1 MTRKELLRWLAIF
14 ALLTLFSTGKWV
26 LAPVAWIAPA
36 LGLYIIHRTSA
47 RWGFLLLYIAIFV
60 PTSIGWYGAVPFPM
74 PIYPIF
80 MLFNAFVATLPF
92 LFDRLLTP
100 RLGQHFATTL
110 LFPIAA
116 TAVEYVMMAEG
127 PLGSFGAQAYT
138 QYDLAPL
145 TQLASVTGLWG
156 ITLLVSW
163 FASVVHWAVSHHE
176 AGQPYRR
183 GATVYGA
190 VVATILLFG
199 AARLLT
205 APQPQESVTV
215 ASFTATHTEMGEMMG
230 LRATDE
236 AAFRERTR
244 AQHAAY
250 LEQTV
255 RAAETDAQ
263 IVLWPELA
271 GLGMAD
277 DVEQLVASGQALADE
292 HDLYLAM
299 PLYVID
305 PAGEA
310 LSVNKI
316 VVADPE
322 GAIVLEHV
330 KYGGNIL
337 EGSQPG
343 SRELQ
348 TVETPFGTLSAVIC
362 WDTDYPSVMRQAGAQ
377 NVDILLSPAWVWPDV
392 AAIHA
397 EMATFRSIE
406 NGVTVVRQSD
416 NGFSLVSDPYG
427 RVVAQENHVGQ
438 EGAMMTALAPVM
450 PTGTLYPIVGDIV
463 GQLSVVGLMLAIVAV
478 VAQRFL
484 RARRERQPMTA
495 EVA

>member
-1 MTRKELLRWLAIF
+1 
-14 ALLTLFSTGKWV
+14 
-26 LAPVAWIAPA
+26 
-36 LGLYIIHRTSA
+36 
-47 RWGFLLLYIAIFV
+47 
-60 PTSIGWYGAVPFPM
+60 
-74 PIYPIF
+74 
-80 MLFNAFVATLPF
+80 
-92 LFDRLLTP
+92 
-100 RLGQHFATTL
+100 
-110 LFPIAA
+110 
-116 TAVEYVMMAEG
+116 
-127 PLGSFGAQAYT
+127 
-138 QYDLAPL
+138 
-145 TQLASVTGLWG
+145 
-156 ITLLVSW
+156 
-163 FASVVHWAVSHHE
+163 
-176 AGQPYRR
+176 
-183 GATVYGA
+183 
-190 VVATILLFG
+190 
-199 AARLLT
+199 
-205 APQPQESVTV
+205 
-215 ASFTATHTEMGEMMG
+215 MGEMMG